1 MLGVMRTAAMVRMLV
16 SFAKDQILQLLKLM
30 PPTTG
35 QMVTS
40 DLSQIPMVLWEHTLE
55 DSKYS
60 TKISGVLSVMMLSEL
75 KMLWSLAD
83 NSVFHGKVPINM
95 IPMEK
100 DKSGWITWNVM
111 VLRSLFG
118 TVEAMPGEITIADM
132 VRMLVSFA
140 KVDGQ

>member
-1 MLGVMRTAAMVRMLV
+1 LV
-16 SFAKDQILQLLKLM
+16 SFAKDQKLQLLKLM

-55 DSKYS
+55 DLKSS
-60 TKISGVLSVMMLSEL
+60 ITTSGVLFVMTLSILQML
-75 KMLWSLAD
+75 KSLAD
-83 NSVFHGKVPINM
+83 NSVFHGKMPMNM
-95 IPMEK
+95 IPMEM
-100 DKSGWITWNVM
+100 DKSGWITWTAM

-118 TVEAMPGEITIADM
+118 TVEAMPGENTIAVM